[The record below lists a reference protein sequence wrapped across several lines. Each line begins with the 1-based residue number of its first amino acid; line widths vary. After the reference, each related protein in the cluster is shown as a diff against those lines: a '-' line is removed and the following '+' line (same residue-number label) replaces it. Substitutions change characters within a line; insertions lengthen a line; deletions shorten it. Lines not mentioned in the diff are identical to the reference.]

1 MIKLSIVKFSVLS
14 YYPSFITNE
23 NINIGILF
31 ELPEVKDAF
40 FYYTQKWDRIA
51 SFDDELNLNFIKDYL
66 RGISNEVSTNITNYQ
81 KGFAIEE
88 YIKFFVNEYK
98 FSKIQ
103 LVDVDKPY
111 DFIEQT
117 KKVYLRF
124 DFDKSERLTKTQ
136 EYNYISKLLR
146 VNNIA
151 YKRDKIHGNYNEK
164 IKFDYTIGDYAVK
177 LFTFEGKNLSYLIS
191 VAKLWAYN
199 AWELKDKYK
208 TIFIYDKEMKD
219 SEYFDIIINILNENA
234 YKIMLFNEG
243 IDFLTS
249 LKNSN
254 NYMQN
259 ERLLL

>member
-1 MIKLSIVKFSVLS
+1 MSIVKFSILS

-31 ELPEVKDAF
+31 ELPEVKEAF
-40 FYYTQKWDRIA
+40 FHYLKKWDRIA
-51 SFDDELNLNFIKDYL
+51 SFDDELNLNFFKDYL
-66 RGISNEVSTNITNYQ
+66 RGISDEVSTSISNYH
-81 KGFAIEE
+81 KVFVIEE

-103 LVDVDKPY
+103 LIDVDEPY
-111 DFIEQT
+111 EFIDQT

-146 VNNIA
+146 INSIA
-151 YKRDKIHGNYNEK
+151 YKRGKILGQYNEK
-164 IKFDYTIGDYAVK
+164 IKFDYTIGNYVVK
-177 LFTFEGKNLSYLIS
+177 LLTFEGKNLSYLIS
-191 VAKLWAYN
+191 TAKLWAYN

-219 SEYFDIIINILNENA
+219 SEYFDIIVNILKESA
-234 YKIMLFNEG
+234 YKIMIFNEG

-254 NYMQN
+254 NYAIN
-259 ERLLL
+259 V